1 MTNQEI
7 KSALEL
13 RGIKTSGVYSEI
25 VDTVYNA
32 IETSRQF
39 GYHYWLERTTCG
51 KAIRGFVFDA
61 VTGEFECDASEI
73 DLF

>member
-1 MTNQEI
+1 MTKQEI

-13 RGIKTSGVYSEI
+13 KGIKTNGVYSEI
-25 VDTVYNA
+25 VDTVYDA

-51 KAIRGFVFDA
+51 KAIRGFVFEVVSND
-61 VTGEFECDASEI
+61 CDASEI
-73 DLF
+73 DIY